1 MKTCLIIP
9 ARMDSTRLPGKPLLD
24 ICGKPM
30 IRRVYEGACRTGF
43 EVYLALCD
51 RELAEAAESFG
62 APYIM
67 TRRDH
72 RSGTDRIAEAAEKL
86 DCDTV
91 INLQGDEPLVDPR
104 DIRVLADSLRDSD
117 AEMATLIVPISKA
130 EAADPNLV
138 KVVCDQKGNAL
149 YFSRSPIPY
158 DREPGAPYY
167 GHIGIY
173 AYRRSFL
180 LKYPSMDRT
189 PLERSESL
197 EQLRALENGCRIR
210 TLVVAEKPM
219 GVDTP
224 EDLERVRAIF
234 EAADV

>member
-1 MKTCLIIP
+1 MKTCIIIP

-30 IRRVYEGACRTGF
+30 IQRVYERACETGF

-51 RELAEAAESFG
+51 RELADAAQSFG
-62 APYIM
+62 ASFIM
-67 TRRDH
+67 TRKDH
-72 RSGTDRIAEAAEKL
+72 RSGTDRIAEAAL
-86 DCDTV
+86 SMDCDTV
-91 INLQGDEPLVDPR
+91 INLQGDEPLIDPR
-104 DIRVLADSLRDSD
+104 DIVRLANALESSG
-117 AEMATLIVPISKA
+117 AGMATLIVPISKA

-138 KVVCDQKGNAL
+138 KAVCDQKGYAM

-158 DREPGAPYY
+158 DREPGAAYY

-180 LKYPSMDRT
+180 LEYPKMQRT

-197 EQLRALENGCRIR
+197 EQLRALENGYRIR
-210 TLVVAEKPM
+210 TLTVAEKPM
-219 GVDTP
+219 GVDTR
-224 EDLERVRAIF
+224 EDYERVCSIF